1 MAVLSGVRG
10 MHCKDFEF
18 VLESQGLGPLPADAR
33 EHLAVCVHCQDFLAD
48 LDSIVATA
56 QSLPAEVTP
65 PDRIWISL
73 RAQLEAEGI
82 IKQPAAPPETSPW
95 WESLRAW
102 FQPRSLATAAGV
114 VVVAAAIF
122 LTHIPS
128 AFQKSKQTAGQIS
141 VAQPNAQNNPAA
153 QTSKSVQASAVSSA
167 LAKAPGPA
175 PAPAPVTV
183 RLHAQ
188 APVPSR
194 IKDLAPSPS
203 ENASTTLTQAE
214 LSVPD
219 MSLAGNSRVDASLRD
234 NLRTLN
240 DFIAECE
247 KHLKQ
252 NPQDQLAREY
262 LYSAYQQKADLLAA
276 MMDSGRSDH

>member
-1 MAVLSGVRG
+1 
-10 MHCKDFEF
+10 MHCKDFES
-18 VLESQGLGPLPADAR
+18 VLESQGLGPLSADAR
-33 EHLAVCVHCQDFLAD
+33 DHLAACVNCQDFLAD

-56 QSLPAEVTP
+56 QTLPAEVTP

-82 IKQPAAPPETSPW
+82 IKETAAIPESSSW
-95 WESLRAW
+95 WETLRAW
-102 FQPRSLATAAGV
+102 FQPRSLATAGAGL
-114 VVVAAAIF
+114 VVVAAAVF
-122 LTHIPS
+122 LTHMHPVAS
-128 AFQKSKQTAGQIS
+128 QPTAKSQPVVEHS
-141 VAQPNAQNNPAA
+141 VMQQAA
-153 QTSKSVQASAVSSA
+153 AI
-167 LAKAPGPA
+167 PA
-175 PAPAPVTV
+175 PAASTAASAPAPTAPIAAPTV
-183 RLHAQ
+183 VAKAHATP
-188 APVPSR
+188 APARSR
-194 IKDLAPSPS
+194 IKELAPSPS
-203 ENASTTLTQAE
+203 ESASTTLTQAE

-240 DFIAECE
+240 EFIAECE

>member
-1 MAVLSGVRG
+1 
-10 MHCKDFEF
+10 MHCKDFEI
-18 VLESQGLGPLPADAR
+18 VLESKGLGPLSADAR
-33 EHLAVCVHCQDFLAD
+33 EHLAACVNCQDLLAD

-82 IKQPAAPPETSPW
+82 IKEPAAVPESSVW
-95 WESLRAW
+95 WESMRAW
-102 FQPRSLATAAGV
+102 FQPRSLATAAGL

-128 AFQKSKQTAGQIS
+128 TFQKSKQTAGQITPTQPGPQKPPVAQNSQSLQAS
-141 VAQPNAQNNPAA
+141 VANPAP
-153 QTSKSVQASAVSSA
+153 V
-167 LAKAPGPA
+167 KAPAPA
-175 PAPAPVTV
+175 PAPAPVTAK
-183 RLHAQ
+183 LHAQ
-188 APVPSR
+188 SPVPSR
-194 IKDLAPSPS
+194 IKNLAPSPS

-240 DFIAECE
+240 EFIAECE